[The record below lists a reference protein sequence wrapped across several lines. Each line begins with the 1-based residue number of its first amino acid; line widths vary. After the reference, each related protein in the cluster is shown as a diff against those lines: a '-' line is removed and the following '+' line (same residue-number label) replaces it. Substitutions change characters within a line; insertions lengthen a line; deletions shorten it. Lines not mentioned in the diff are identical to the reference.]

1 MLFVKCNT
9 NLVSPWYFQN
19 KKKTALEYWI
29 IGTIEINATIIRC
42 DFQN

>member
-1 MLFVKCNT
+1 MQYKFSQSVIFSK
-9 NLVSPWYFQN
+9 Q
-19 KKKTALEYWI
+19 KKTALEYWI